1 MNPEWKTFLA
11 TQGAGVEAEEPVRFS
26 SAPPFPPCSLHEL
39 SHLGLIS
46 VTGEDRV
53 QFLQGQLTNDIRRLS
68 PTHSQL
74 AAYCTP
80 KGRMLSILRLID
92 TGEEPLLLQ
101 LPRESLPGV
110 LRRLGMFVI
119 RSKVKLH
126 DASDDWVRIG
136 LAGDCA
142 QERLADVFA
151 ELPTEPNG
159 VSRQGDVLLLRHPGP
174 TPRYE
179 ILGPVGE
186 ILPLWRRLTAQAVP
200 SSAAHWAWFDIRAG
214 IPNLLTQ
221 NVEAFVPQMTNL
233 QLVDGVNF
241 TKGCYAGQEVV
252 ARMQYLGKLKRR
264 MYLAH
269 VDGER
274 APQAGDELFSPLSDS
289 GQGAG
294 RVVDAQTS
302 PEGGYDLLV
311 VAEIAKVEADQLFL
325 SEGGAKLSWLSLPY
339 ELPASTN

>member
-1 MNPEWKTFLA
+1 MNPEWKTFLT
-11 TQGAGVEAEEPVRFS
+11 TQGAGVEAEEPVKF
-26 SAPPFPPCSLHEL
+26 AAAAPFPPCSLHEL

-46 VTGEDRV
+46 VVGEDRV
-53 QFLQGQLTNDIRRLS
+53 PFLQGQLTNDIRQLS

-80 KGRMLSILRLID
+80 KGRMLTILRLID
-92 TGEEPLLLQ
+92 TGEQLLLQ
-101 LPRESLPGV
+101 LPRELLPSV

-119 RSKVKLH
+119 RSRVGLR
-126 DASDDWVRIG
+126 DASDDWVRMG

-142 QERLADVFA
+142 RERLAASFA
-151 ELPTEPNG
+151 ELPTEPNE

-186 ILPLWRRLTAQAVP
+186 LLPLWRCFVAQARP

-233 QLVDGVNF
+233 QLVDGVSF

-269 VDGER
+269 VDGEK

-289 GQGAG
+289 GQGTG
-294 RVVDAQTS
+294 RVVEAQAA
-302 PEGGYDLLV
+302 PGGGYDLLV
-311 VAEIAKVEADQLFL
+311 VAEIAGVEADQLFL

-339 ELPASTN
+339 ELSASSN

>member
-1 MNPEWKTFLA
+1 MNPEWKTFLT
-11 TQGAGVEAEEPVRFS
+11 TQGAGVEAEEPVKF
-26 SAPPFPPCSLHEL
+26 AAAAPFPPCSLHEL

-46 VTGEDRV
+46 VVGEDRV
-53 QFLQGQLTNDIRRLS
+53 PFLQGQLTNDIRQLS

-80 KGRMLSILRLID
+80 KGRMLTILRLID
-92 TGEEPLLLQ
+92 TGEQLLLQ
-101 LPRESLPGV
+101 LPRELLPSV

-119 RSKVKLH
+119 RSRVGLR
-126 DASDDWVRIG
+126 DASDDWVRMG

-142 QERLADVFA
+142 RERLAASFA

-179 ILGPVGE
+179 ILGPVGD
-186 ILPLWRRLTAQAVP
+186 LLSLWRRFAAQAVP
-200 SSAAHWAWFDIRAG
+200 SNAAHWAWFDIRAG
-214 IPNLLTQ
+214 IPNLLAQ

-233 QLVDGVNF
+233 QLVDGVSF

-269 VDGER
+269 VDGEK

-294 RVVDAQTS
+294 RVVEAQAA
-302 PEGGYDLLV
+302 PGGGYDLLV
-311 VAEIAKVEADQLFL
+311 VAEIAGVDADQLFL
-325 SEGGAKLSWLSLPY
+325 SEVGAKLSWLSLPY
-339 ELPASTN
+339 ELSASSN